1 MKIRDLAISARARG
15 CLISAGY
22 TTLEEITELT
32 DDDLLGIRNLNGKC
46 VKEIRNV
53 INEYKH
59 DSVIDEIG
67 DSDSSSDVL
76 DLPLDEL
83 EFSIRTYNCL
93 KRAGINTLGELC
105 DRTPEDMFKVRNLGR
120 KSLEEVLA
128 KLQEYHLSLKDADE
142 DEEEQQEIMDITIE
156 EMGLSIR
163 SYNCLK
169 RAGIYTLGDL
179 SSRTPE
185 DMMKVR
191 NLGRKSLE
199 EVLQKMKEYGVR
211 LKESEDN
218 IQGDDEAECR
228 HQEEEARRK
237 EEEER
242 RQEEEARRKAEE
254 EHRRQEEEARRKAEE
269 ERRQEEEAR
278 RKAEEERRQ
287 EEEARRKAEEERL
300 RQEEEA
306 RRKAEEER
314 RRQEEEA
321 RRKAE
326 EERRRQEEE
335 AREAAEAEQR
345 RREEEHQRAVQQYQK
360 AYKDWQ
366 SECERIRTERDT
378 YIQTRI
384 DHEKEAFKEQAAKE
398 REAAIGSIR
407 KLIDEQNA
415 RKEQAER
422 ILSTLGLFKFGEKK
436 NQKAIIE
443 DAVQKIAETE
453 PMIAQAE
460 QAYLEKI
467 AAVDKTVSTLE
478 LSIQEEADQLYC
490 LPEEP
495 AKSE

>member
-46 VKEIRNV
+46 VKEIRNA
-53 INEYKH
+53 IDEYKQG
-59 DSVIDEIG
+59 DEIEDVIDDSIWIDDEIEE
-67 DSDSSSDVL
+67 SSIVSDVMEL
-76 DLPLDEL
+76 DIDEL
-83 EFSIRTYNCL
+83 E
-93 KRAGINTLGELC
+93 
-105 DRTPEDMFKVRNLGR
+105 
-120 KSLEEVLA
+120 
-128 KLQEYHLSLKDADE
+128 
-142 DEEEQQEIMDITIE
+142 
-156 EMGLSIR
+156 LSIR

-169 RAGIYTLGDL
+169 RAGINTVRELCDRTPEDLRKVRNLGRRSYEEVLSKLQELGVRLRDSESDIEQEDSGSGGRSEILKISIDDLELSVRSVNCLRRAGIYTLGEL
-179 SSRTPE
+179 CEKTSE

-191 NLGRKSLE
+191 NLGRRSLDE
-199 EVLQKMKEYGVR
+199 ILSKMAEYGLS
-211 LKESEDN
+211 LKPSDD
-218 IQGDDEAECR
+218 GDDVAV
-228 HQEEEARRK
+228 
-237 EEEER
+237 
-242 RQEEEARRKAEE
+242 
-254 EHRRQEEEARRKAEE
+254 AEE
-269 ERRQEEEAR
+269 ER
-278 RKAEEERRQ
+278 RRQ

-321 RRKAE
+321 RRKTEEERLRQEEEARRKAE
-326 EERRRQEEE
+326 EERLRQEEE

-345 RREEEHQRAVQQYQK
+345 RKEEEHQRAVQQYQK
-360 AYKDWQ
+360 AYKVWQ

-478 LSIQEEADQLYC
+478 LSIREEADQLYC

-495 AKSE
+495 AKPE